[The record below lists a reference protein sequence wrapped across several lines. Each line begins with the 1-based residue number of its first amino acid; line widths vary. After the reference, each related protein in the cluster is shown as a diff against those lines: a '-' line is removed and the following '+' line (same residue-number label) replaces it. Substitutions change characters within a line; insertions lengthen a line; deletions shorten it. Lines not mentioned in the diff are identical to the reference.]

1 MCPVLDEVIGPDVI
15 AVLRPQTNA
24 GSVRQPEAPSFW
36 LLLWNL
42 QPLTPPDPLD
52 PLVVD
57 EPARVSQQSRDLP
70 VAIAT
75 ILTGKRDDVGGQ
87 TLLVLTTARDLAL
100 RRAMLTERR
109 TGATLGDV
117 QLTPD
122 MLDTDTATCGAQKFP
137 LAAS

>member
-1 MCPVLDEVIGPDVI
+1 MGAILDEVIGPDVI
-15 AVLRPQTNA
+15 AILWPQTNA
-24 GSVRQPEAPSFW
+24 GSVRQPETATFW
-36 LLLWNL
+36 LLLWNPGSSPGQAL

-75 ILTGKRDDVGGQ
+75 ILTGKCDDIGGQ
-87 TLLVLTTARDLAL
+87 TFLVLTAARHLAL
-100 RRAMLTERR
+100 CRAMLTEHR

-117 QLTPD
+117 
-122 MLDTDTATCGAQKFP
+122 
-137 LAAS
+137 